1 VKRIKV
7 HGPSSRHLAGSGR
20 SRASSLTLFRIS
32 LYIRYLAV
40 LESEGRQ
47 TISSREIADK
57 FFISAA
63 SVRKDLGLFGAFGK
77 AGIGYYVKGLREAL
91 LQKLGLKRK
100 WNVAIVGAGRL
111 GTALSR
117 YKGLAESAFQVVAIV
132 DKYPET
138 TTARRDSGLEVFHVD
153 ELPQLV
159 NDRCIELGII
169 AVPASGAQD
178 AATTLVEAGIKAIL
192 NFAPTHID
200 VPQGIFVHNVD
211 FTIYLENL
219 AYYATQ
225 AYYSAGHPCEPVDE
239 DWLGHQE

>member
-1 VKRIKV
+1 MKRIKA
-7 HGPSSRHLAGSGR
+7 HGPADRKLVESVGQKV
-20 SRASSLTLFRIS
+20 SSLTLFRTS
-32 LYIRYLAV
+32 LYIRYLAS
-40 LESEGRQ
+40 LEADGKQ
-47 TISSREIADK
+47 TISSREIADE
-57 FFISAA
+57 FSISAA

-77 AGIGYYVKGLREAL
+77 AGIGYYVKSLREAL
-91 LQKLGLKRK
+91 VQKLGLKRK

-117 YKGLAESAFQVVAIV
+117 YKGLAESAFQVAAIF

-138 TTARRDSGLEVFHVD
+138 TAAKRDSGLDVFHVD
-153 ELPQLV
+153 ELPRLV
-159 NDRCIELGII
+159 NERCIELGII

-178 AATTLVEAGIKAIL
+178 AASTIAQAGIKAIL

-219 AYYATQ
+219 AYYANQ
-225 AYYSAGHPCEPVDE
+225 AYYRDGHPCEAGDK